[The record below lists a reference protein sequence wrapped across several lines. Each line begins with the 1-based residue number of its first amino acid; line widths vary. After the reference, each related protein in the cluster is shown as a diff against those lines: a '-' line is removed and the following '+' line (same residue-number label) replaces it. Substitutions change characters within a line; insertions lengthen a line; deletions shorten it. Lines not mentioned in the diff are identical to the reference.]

1 MNHEGGHIAVNL
13 VFRSF
18 LVLFANYL
26 TTINNLSFNENFKN
40 LTSEGV
46 LGFWGF
52 GVLGFRV

>member
-52 GVLGFRV
+52 GVLG